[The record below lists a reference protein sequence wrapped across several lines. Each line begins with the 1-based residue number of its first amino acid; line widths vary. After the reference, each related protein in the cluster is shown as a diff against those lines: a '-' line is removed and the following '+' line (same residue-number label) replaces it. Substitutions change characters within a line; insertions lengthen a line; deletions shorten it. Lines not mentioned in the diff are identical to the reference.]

1 MNAVLVLLVGC
12 AILIAGYIFYGGWL
26 AKQWGVDDSKTTPA
40 HELEDGMDYVPAKAP
55 VLMGHHFSSI
65 AGAGPINGPIQA
77 AVFGWLP
84 CMLWILIGGIFFGAV
99 HDYGA
104 LFASIRHKGQTLVLV
119 VAAFA
124 SIVAG
129 TFNGF
134 TAEGAHNDA
143 NASVAMVSILFIV
156 MAIVF
161 GLCVYRRG
169 APLSVATV
177 VGVIGIV
184 LCLIIGLNFHPIYLS
199 NSTWMWIIGV
209 YILIASVAPV
219 WILLQ
224 PRDYLSSF
232 LLYGMMII
240 AFVGIVGAG
249 LMGQNTNLA
258 MPAFTGWVDTISAT
272 SLGTMFPALFV
283 TIACGALSGFHA
295 TQSPLMSRCLTKE
308 SYGRPIFYGAMIGEG
323 FIALI
328 WATVGMTFYQS
339 PAELQAALASGGPAN
354 VVNQSALS
362 LMGSIGG
369 ILAVLGVIVLP
380 ITSGDTAFRAARL
393 TIAEV
398 FNFNQTPSKNRLSIA
413 IPLFIVGAIL
423 TQVDF
428 NVIWRYFGWSNQT
441 LACIMLWAGAA
452 YLYRKGRFHWI
463 ASIPATFMTSVVVC
477 YICMDKNLGFGIDY
491 TISVYIGIAGALIAI
506 GSFLAFA
513 NKNIE
518 GAPTDD

>member
-1 MNAVLVLLVGC
+1 MPGYVYFLLACAALLVGYLVYGKIV
-12 AILIAGYIFYGGWL
+12 AKIFGE
-26 AKQWGVDDSKTTPA
+26 DDNRVTPA
-40 HELEDGMDYVPAKAP
+40 ISMADGVDYVPMSPIKIW
-55 VLMGHHFSSI
+55 LIQLLNI
-65 AGAGPINGPIQA
+65 AGIGPIFGPILGA
-77 AVFGWLP
+77 LYGPTAL
-84 CMLWILIGGIFFGAV
+84 LWIVIGSIFAGATHDYFSGMLSIRYKGTNVPNIVGYNLGNVFKRIMQLFAVILLLLVGVVFMTSPAMLLKNLTSIDMNVWLIIIFVYYLLATILPIDKIIGRLYPIFGAV
-99 HDYGA
+99 LLIMAVGITVM
-104 LFASIRHKGQTLVLV
+104 LFVKGYDFYP
-119 VAAFA
+119 AAEMTNQFP
-124 SIVAG
+124 G
-129 TFNGF
+129 DN
-134 TAEGAHNDA
+134 
-143 NASVAMVSILFIV
+143 
-156 MAIVF
+156 
-161 GLCVYRRG
+161 
-169 APLSVATV
+169 PL
-177 VGVIGIV
+177 
-184 LCLIIGLNFHPIYLS
+184 PIYP
-199 NSTWMWIIGV
+199 
-209 YILIASVAPV
+209 LI
-219 WILLQ
+219 
-224 PRDYLSSF
+224 
-232 LLYGMMII
+232 
-240 AFVGIVGAG
+240 
-249 LMGQNTNLA
+249 
-258 MPAFTGWVDTISAT
+258 
-272 SLGTMFPALFV
+272 FV

>member
-1 MNAVLVLLVGC
+1 
-12 AILIAGYIFYGGWL
+12 
-26 AKQWGVDDSKTTPA
+26 
-40 HELEDGMDYVPAKAP
+40 
-55 VLMGHHFSSI
+55 
-65 AGAGPINGPIQA
+65 
-77 AVFGWLP
+77 
-84 CMLWILIGGIFFGAV
+84 
-99 HDYGA
+99 
-104 LFASIRHKGQTLVLV
+104 
-119 VAAFA
+119 
-124 SIVAG
+124 
-129 TFNGF
+129 
-134 TAEGAHNDA
+134 
-143 NASVAMVSILFIV
+143 
-156 MAIVF
+156 
-161 GLCVYRRG
+161 
-169 APLSVATV
+169 
-177 VGVIGIV
+177 
-184 LCLIIGLNFHPIYLS
+184 
-199 NSTWMWIIGV
+199 
-209 YILIASVAPV
+209 
-219 WILLQ
+219 
-224 PRDYLSSF
+224 
-232 LLYGMMII
+232 
-240 AFVGIVGAG
+240 
-249 LMGQNTNLA
+249 
-258 MPAFTGWVDTISAT
+258 
-272 SLGTMFPALFV
+272 
-283 TIACGALSGFHA
+283 
-295 TQSPLMSRCLTKE
+295 
-308 SYGRPIFYGAMIGEG
+308 MIGEG

>member
-1 MNAVLVLLVGC
+1 MPGYVYFLLACAALLVGYLVYGKIV
-12 AILIAGYIFYGGWL
+12 AKIFGE
-26 AKQWGVDDSKTTPA
+26 DDNRVTPA
-40 HELEDGMDYVPAKAP
+40 ISMADGVDYVPMSPIKIW
-55 VLMGHHFSSI
+55 LIQLLNI
-65 AGAGPINGPIQA
+65 AGIGPIFGPILGA
-77 AVFGWLP
+77 LYGPTAL
-84 CMLWILIGGIFFGAV
+84 LWIVIGSIFAGATHDYFSGMLSIRYKGTNVPNIVGYNLGNVFKRIMQLFAVILLLLVGVVFMTSPAMLLKNLTSIDMNVWLVIIFVYYLLATILPIDKIIGRLYPIFGAV
-99 HDYGA
+99 LLIMAVGMTVM
-104 LFASIRHKGQTLVLV
+104 LFVKGYDFYP
-119 VAAFA
+119 AAEMTNQFP
-124 SIVAG
+124 G
-129 TFNGF
+129 DN
-134 TAEGAHNDA
+134 
-143 NASVAMVSILFIV
+143 
-156 MAIVF
+156 
-161 GLCVYRRG
+161 
-169 APLSVATV
+169 PL
-177 VGVIGIV
+177 
-184 LCLIIGLNFHPIYLS
+184 PIYP
-199 NSTWMWIIGV
+199 
-209 YILIASVAPV
+209 LI
-219 WILLQ
+219 
-224 PRDYLSSF
+224 
-232 LLYGMMII
+232 
-240 AFVGIVGAG
+240 
-249 LMGQNTNLA
+249 
-258 MPAFTGWVDTISAT
+258 
-272 SLGTMFPALFV
+272 FV

-491 TISVYIGIAGALIAI
+491 TISVYLGIAGALIAI

>member
-1 MNAVLVLLVGC
+1 MVGYLVYGKIVAKIFGEDDNRVTPAISMADGVDYVPMSPIKIWLIQLLNIAGIGPIFGPILGALYGPTALLWIVIGSIFAGATHDYFSGMLSIRYKGTNVPNIVGYNLGNVFKRIMQLFAVILLLLVGVVFMTSP
-12 AILIAGYIFYGGWL
+12 AMLLKNLTSIDMNVWLIIIFVYYLLATIL
-26 AKQWGVDDSKTTPA
+26 
-40 HELEDGMDYVPAKAP
+40 
-55 VLMGHHFSSI
+55 
-65 AGAGPINGPIQA
+65 PIDKIIGRLYPI
-77 AVFGWLP
+77 
-84 CMLWILIGGIFFGAV
+84 FGAV
-99 HDYGA
+99 LLIMAVGMTVM
-104 LFASIRHKGQTLVLV
+104 LFVKGYDFYP
-119 VAAFA
+119 AAEMTNQFP
-124 SIVAG
+124 G
-129 TFNGF
+129 DN
-134 TAEGAHNDA
+134 
-143 NASVAMVSILFIV
+143 
-156 MAIVF
+156 
-161 GLCVYRRG
+161 
-169 APLSVATV
+169 PL
-177 VGVIGIV
+177 
-184 LCLIIGLNFHPIYLS
+184 PIYP
-199 NSTWMWIIGV
+199 
-209 YILIASVAPV
+209 LI
-219 WILLQ
+219 
-224 PRDYLSSF
+224 
-232 LLYGMMII
+232 
-240 AFVGIVGAG
+240 
-249 LMGQNTNLA
+249 
-258 MPAFTGWVDTISAT
+258 
-272 SLGTMFPALFV
+272 FV

>member
-1 MNAVLVLLVGC
+1 MPGYVYFLLACAALLVGYLVYGK
-12 AILIAGYIFYGGWL
+12 IIAKIFGE
-26 AKQWGVDDSKTTPA
+26 DDNRVTPA
-40 HELEDGMDYVPAKAP
+40 ISMADGVDYVPMSPIKIW
-55 VLMGHHFSSI
+55 LIQLLNI
-65 AGAGPINGPIQA
+65 AGIGPIFGPILGA
-77 AVFGWLP
+77 LYGPTAL
-84 CMLWILIGGIFFGAV
+84 LWIVIGSIFAGATHDYFSGMLSIRYKGTNVPNIVGYNLGNVFKRIMQLFAVILLLLVGVVFMTSPAMLLKNLTSIDMNVWLIIIFVYYLLATILPIDKIIGRLYPIFGAV
-99 HDYGA
+99 
-104 LFASIRHKGQTLVLV
+104 LLI
-119 VAAFA
+119 
-124 SIVAG
+124 
-129 TFNGF
+129 
-134 TAEGAHNDA
+134 
-143 NASVAMVSILFIV
+143 
-156 MAIVF
+156 MAIGMTVMLF
-161 GLCVYRRG
+161 VKGYDFYPAAEMTNQFPG
-169 APLSVATV
+169 DNPL
-177 VGVIGIV
+177 
-184 LCLIIGLNFHPIYLS
+184 PIYP
-199 NSTWMWIIGV
+199 
-209 YILIASVAPV
+209 LI
-219 WILLQ
+219 
-224 PRDYLSSF
+224 
-232 LLYGMMII
+232 
-240 AFVGIVGAG
+240 
-249 LMGQNTNLA
+249 
-258 MPAFTGWVDTISAT
+258 
-272 SLGTMFPALFV
+272 FV

>member
-1 MNAVLVLLVGC
+1 MPGYVYFLLACAALLAGYLVYGKIVAKIFGEDDNRVTPAISMADGVDYVPMSPIKIWLIQLLNIAGIGPIFGPILGALYGPTALLWIVIGSIFAGATHDYFSGMLSIRYKGTNVPNIVGYNLGNVFKRIMQLFAVILLLLVGVVFMTSP
-12 AILIAGYIFYGGWL
+12 AMLLKNLTSIDMNVWLIIIFVYYLLATIL
-26 AKQWGVDDSKTTPA
+26 
-40 HELEDGMDYVPAKAP
+40 
-55 VLMGHHFSSI
+55 
-65 AGAGPINGPIQA
+65 PIDKIIGRLYPI
-77 AVFGWLP
+77 
-84 CMLWILIGGIFFGAV
+84 FGAV
-99 HDYGA
+99 LLIMAVGMTVM
-104 LFASIRHKGQTLVLV
+104 LFVKGYDFYP
-119 VAAFA
+119 AAEMTNQFP
-124 SIVAG
+124 G
-129 TFNGF
+129 DN
-134 TAEGAHNDA
+134 
-143 NASVAMVSILFIV
+143 
-156 MAIVF
+156 
-161 GLCVYRRG
+161 
-169 APLSVATV
+169 PL
-177 VGVIGIV
+177 
-184 LCLIIGLNFHPIYLS
+184 PIYP
-199 NSTWMWIIGV
+199 
-209 YILIASVAPV
+209 LI
-219 WILLQ
+219 
-224 PRDYLSSF
+224 
-232 LLYGMMII
+232 
-240 AFVGIVGAG
+240 
-249 LMGQNTNLA
+249 
-258 MPAFTGWVDTISAT
+258 
-272 SLGTMFPALFV
+272 FV

>member
-1 MNAVLVLLVGC
+1 MPSYVYFLLACAALLAGYLVYGKIVAKIFGEDDNRVTPAISMADGVDYVPMSPIKIWLIQLLNIAGIGPIFGPILGALYGPAALFWIVIGSIFAGATHDYFSGMLSIRYKGTNVPNIVGYNLGSVFKRIMQLFAVILLLLVGVVFMTSP
-12 AILIAGYIFYGGWL
+12 AMLLKNLTSIDMNVWLVIIFVYYLLATIL
-26 AKQWGVDDSKTTPA
+26 
-40 HELEDGMDYVPAKAP
+40 
-55 VLMGHHFSSI
+55 
-65 AGAGPINGPIQA
+65 PIDKIIGRLYPI
-77 AVFGWLP
+77 
-84 CMLWILIGGIFFGAV
+84 FGAV
-99 HDYGA
+99 LLIMAVGMTVM
-104 LFASIRHKGQTLVLV
+104 LFAKGYDFYP
-119 VAAFA
+119 AAEMTNQFP
-124 SIVAG
+124 G
-129 TFNGF
+129 DN
-134 TAEGAHNDA
+134 
-143 NASVAMVSILFIV
+143 
-156 MAIVF
+156 
-161 GLCVYRRG
+161 
-169 APLSVATV
+169 PL
-177 VGVIGIV
+177 
-184 LCLIIGLNFHPIYLS
+184 PIYP
-199 NSTWMWIIGV
+199 
-209 YILIASVAPV
+209 LI
-219 WILLQ
+219 
-224 PRDYLSSF
+224 
-232 LLYGMMII
+232 
-240 AFVGIVGAG
+240 
-249 LMGQNTNLA
+249 
-258 MPAFTGWVDTISAT
+258 
-272 SLGTMFPALFV
+272 FV

-491 TISVYIGIAGALIAI
+491 TISVYLGIAGALIAI

-513 NKNIE
+513 NKSIKD
-518 GAPTDD
+518 APTDD

>member
-1 MNAVLVLLVGC
+1 MAVGMTVMLFVK
-12 AILIAGYIFYGGWL
+12 GYDFY
-26 AKQWGVDDSKTTPA
+26 PA
-40 HELEDGMDYVPAKAP
+40 
-55 VLMGHHFSSI
+55 
-65 AGAGPINGPIQA
+65 
-77 AVFGWLP
+77 
-84 CMLWILIGGIFFGAV
+84 
-99 HDYGA
+99 
-104 LFASIRHKGQTLVLV
+104 
-119 VAAFA
+119 
-124 SIVAG
+124 
-129 TFNGF
+129 
-134 TAEGAHNDA
+134 AEMTNQFPGDN
-143 NASVAMVSILFIV
+143 
-156 MAIVF
+156 
-161 GLCVYRRG
+161 
-169 APLSVATV
+169 PL
-177 VGVIGIV
+177 
-184 LCLIIGLNFHPIYLS
+184 PIYP
-199 NSTWMWIIGV
+199 
-209 YILIASVAPV
+209 LI
-219 WILLQ
+219 
-224 PRDYLSSF
+224 
-232 LLYGMMII
+232 
-240 AFVGIVGAG
+240 
-249 LMGQNTNLA
+249 
-258 MPAFTGWVDTISAT
+258 
-272 SLGTMFPALFV
+272 FV

>member
-1 MNAVLVLLVGC
+1 MPGYVYFLLACAALLVGYLVYGKIV
-12 AILIAGYIFYGGWL
+12 AKIFGE
-26 AKQWGVDDSKTTPA
+26 DDNRVTPA
-40 HELEDGMDYVPAKAP
+40 ISMADGVDYVPMSPIKIW
-55 VLMGHHFSSI
+55 LIQLLNI
-65 AGAGPINGPIQA
+65 AGIGPIFGPILGA
-77 AVFGWLP
+77 LYGPTAL
-84 CMLWILIGGIFFGAV
+84 LWIVIGSIFAGATHDYFSGMLSIRYKGTNVPNIVGYNLGNVFKRIMQLFAVILLLLVGVVFMTSPAMLLKNLTSIDMNVWLIIIFVYYLLATILPIDKIIGRLYPIFGAV
-99 HDYGA
+99 LLIMAVGMTVM
-104 LFASIRHKGQTLVLV
+104 LFVKGYDFYP
-119 VAAFA
+119 AAEMTNQFP
-124 SIVAG
+124 G
-129 TFNGF
+129 DN
-134 TAEGAHNDA
+134 
-143 NASVAMVSILFIV
+143 
-156 MAIVF
+156 
-161 GLCVYRRG
+161 
-169 APLSVATV
+169 PL
-177 VGVIGIV
+177 
-184 LCLIIGLNFHPIYLS
+184 PIYP
-199 NSTWMWIIGV
+199 
-209 YILIASVAPV
+209 LI
-219 WILLQ
+219 
-224 PRDYLSSF
+224 
-232 LLYGMMII
+232 
-240 AFVGIVGAG
+240 
-249 LMGQNTNLA
+249 
-258 MPAFTGWVDTISAT
+258 
-272 SLGTMFPALFV
+272 FV

-491 TISVYIGIAGALIAI
+491 TMSVYIGIAGALIAI

>member
-1 MNAVLVLLVGC
+1 MPGYVYFLLACAALLVGYLVYGKIV
-12 AILIAGYIFYGGWL
+12 AKIFGE
-26 AKQWGVDDSKTTPA
+26 DDNRVTPA
-40 HELEDGMDYVPAKAP
+40 ISMADGVDYVPMSPIKIW
-55 VLMGHHFSSI
+55 LIQLLNI
-65 AGAGPINGPIQA
+65 AGIGPIFGPILGA
-77 AVFGWLP
+77 LYGPTAL
-84 CMLWILIGGIFFGAV
+84 LWIVIGSIFAGATHDYFSGMLSIRYKGTNVPNIVGYNLGNVFKRIMQLFAVILLLLVGVVFMTSPAMLLKNLTSIDMNVWLIIIFVYYLLATILPIDKIIGRLYPIFGAV
-99 HDYGA
+99 LLIMAVGMTVM
-104 LFASIRHKGQTLVLV
+104 LFVKGYDFYP
-119 VAAFA
+119 AAEMTNQFP
-124 SIVAG
+124 G
-129 TFNGF
+129 DN
-134 TAEGAHNDA
+134 
-143 NASVAMVSILFIV
+143 
-156 MAIVF
+156 
-161 GLCVYRRG
+161 
-169 APLSVATV
+169 PL
-177 VGVIGIV
+177 
-184 LCLIIGLNFHPIYLS
+184 PIYP
-199 NSTWMWIIGV
+199 
-209 YILIASVAPV
+209 LI
-219 WILLQ
+219 
-224 PRDYLSSF
+224 
-232 LLYGMMII
+232 
-240 AFVGIVGAG
+240 
-249 LMGQNTNLA
+249 
-258 MPAFTGWVDTISAT
+258 
-272 SLGTMFPALFV
+272 FV

-477 YICMDKNLGFGIDY
+477 YIGMDKNLGFGIDY

>member
-1 MNAVLVLLVGC
+1 MPGYVYFLLACAALLVGYLVYGKIV
-12 AILIAGYIFYGGWL
+12 AKIFGE
-26 AKQWGVDDSKTTPA
+26 DDNRVTPA
-40 HELEDGMDYVPAKAP
+40 ISMADGVDYVPMSPIKIW
-55 VLMGHHFSSI
+55 LIQLLNI
-65 AGAGPINGPIQA
+65 AGIGPIFGPILGA
-77 AVFGWLP
+77 LYGPTAL
-84 CMLWILIGGIFFGAV
+84 LWIVIGSIFAGATHDYFSGMLSIRYKGTNVPNIVGYNLGNVFKRIMQLFAVILLLLVGVVFMTSPAMLLKNLTSIDMNVWLIIIFVYYLLATILPIDKIIGRLYPIFGAV
-99 HDYGA
+99 LLIMAVGMTVM
-104 LFASIRHKGQTLVLV
+104 LFVKGYDFYP
-119 VAAFA
+119 AAEMTNQFP
-124 SIVAG
+124 G
-129 TFNGF
+129 DN
-134 TAEGAHNDA
+134 
-143 NASVAMVSILFIV
+143 
-156 MAIVF
+156 
-161 GLCVYRRG
+161 
-169 APLSVATV
+169 PL
-177 VGVIGIV
+177 
-184 LCLIIGLNFHPIYLS
+184 PIYP
-199 NSTWMWIIGV
+199 
-209 YILIASVAPV
+209 LI
-219 WILLQ
+219 
-224 PRDYLSSF
+224 
-232 LLYGMMII
+232 
-240 AFVGIVGAG
+240 
-249 LMGQNTNLA
+249 
-258 MPAFTGWVDTISAT
+258 
-272 SLGTMFPALFV
+272 FV

>member
-1 MNAVLVLLVGC
+1 MPGYVYFLLACAALLVGYLVYGKIV
-12 AILIAGYIFYGGWL
+12 AKIFGE
-26 AKQWGVDDSKTTPA
+26 DDNRVTPA
-40 HELEDGMDYVPAKAP
+40 ISMADGVDYVPMSPIKIW
-55 VLMGHHFSSI
+55 LIQLLNI
-65 AGAGPINGPIQA
+65 AGIGPIFGPILGA
-77 AVFGWLP
+77 LYGPTAL
-84 CMLWILIGGIFFGAV
+84 LWIVIGSIFAGATHDYFSGMLSIRYKGTNVPNIVGYNLGNVFKRIMQLFAVILLLLVGVVFMTSPAMLLKNLTSIDMNVWLIIIFVYYLLATILPIDKIIGRLYPIFGAV
-99 HDYGA
+99 
-104 LFASIRHKGQTLVLV
+104 LLI
-119 VAAFA
+119 
-124 SIVAG
+124 
-129 TFNGF
+129 
-134 TAEGAHNDA
+134 
-143 NASVAMVSILFIV
+143 
-156 MAIVF
+156 MAIGMTVMLF
-161 GLCVYRRG
+161 VKGYDFYPAAEMTNQFPG
-169 APLSVATV
+169 DNPL
-177 VGVIGIV
+177 
-184 LCLIIGLNFHPIYLS
+184 PIYP
-199 NSTWMWIIGV
+199 
-209 YILIASVAPV
+209 LI
-219 WILLQ
+219 
-224 PRDYLSSF
+224 
-232 LLYGMMII
+232 
-240 AFVGIVGAG
+240 
-249 LMGQNTNLA
+249 
-258 MPAFTGWVDTISAT
+258 
-272 SLGTMFPALFV
+272 FV

>member
-1 MNAVLVLLVGC
+1 MPGYVYFLLACAALLVGYLVYGKIV
-12 AILIAGYIFYGGWL
+12 AKIFGE
-26 AKQWGVDDSKTTPA
+26 DDNRVTPA
-40 HELEDGMDYVPAKAP
+40 ISMADGVDYVPMSPIKIW
-55 VLMGHHFSSI
+55 LIQLLNI
-65 AGAGPINGPIQA
+65 AGIGPIFGPILGA
-77 AVFGWLP
+77 LYGPTAL
-84 CMLWILIGGIFFGAV
+84 LWIVIGSIFAGATHDYCSGMLSIRYKGTNVPNIVGYNLGNVFKRIMQLFAVILLLLVGVVFMTSPAMLLKNLTSIDMNVWLIIIFVYYLLATILPIDKIIGRLYPIFGAV
-99 HDYGA
+99 LLIMAVGMTVM
-104 LFASIRHKGQTLVLV
+104 LFVKGYDFYP
-119 VAAFA
+119 AAEMTNQFP
-124 SIVAG
+124 G
-129 TFNGF
+129 DN
-134 TAEGAHNDA
+134 
-143 NASVAMVSILFIV
+143 
-156 MAIVF
+156 
-161 GLCVYRRG
+161 
-169 APLSVATV
+169 PL
-177 VGVIGIV
+177 
-184 LCLIIGLNFHPIYLS
+184 PIYP
-199 NSTWMWIIGV
+199 
-209 YILIASVAPV
+209 LI
-219 WILLQ
+219 
-224 PRDYLSSF
+224 
-232 LLYGMMII
+232 
-240 AFVGIVGAG
+240 
-249 LMGQNTNLA
+249 
-258 MPAFTGWVDTISAT
+258 
-272 SLGTMFPALFV
+272 FV

>member
-1 MNAVLVLLVGC
+1 MPGYVYFLLACAALLVGYLVYGKIV
-12 AILIAGYIFYGGWL
+12 AKIFGE
-26 AKQWGVDDSKTTPA
+26 DDNRVTPA
-40 HELEDGMDYVPAKAP
+40 ISMADGVDYVPMSPIKIW
-55 VLMGHHFSSI
+55 LIQLLNI
-65 AGAGPINGPIQA
+65 AGIGPIFGPILGA
-77 AVFGWLP
+77 LYGPTAL
-84 CMLWILIGGIFFGAV
+84 LWIVIGSIFAGATHDYFSGMLSIRYKGTNVPNIVGYNLGNVFKRIMQLFAVILLLLVGVVFMTSPAMLLKNLTSIDMNVWLIIIFVYYLLATILPIDKIIGRLYPIFGAV
-99 HDYGA
+99 LLIMAVGMTVM
-104 LFASIRHKGQTLVLV
+104 LFVKGYDFYP
-119 VAAFA
+119 AAEMTNQFP
-124 SIVAG
+124 G
-129 TFNGF
+129 DN
-134 TAEGAHNDA
+134 
-143 NASVAMVSILFIV
+143 
-156 MAIVF
+156 
-161 GLCVYRRG
+161 
-169 APLSVATV
+169 PL
-177 VGVIGIV
+177 
-184 LCLIIGLNFHPIYLS
+184 PIYP
-199 NSTWMWIIGV
+199 
-209 YILIASVAPV
+209 LI
-219 WILLQ
+219 
-224 PRDYLSSF
+224 
-232 LLYGMMII
+232 
-240 AFVGIVGAG
+240 
-249 LMGQNTNLA
+249 
-258 MPAFTGWVDTISAT
+258 
-272 SLGTMFPALFV
+272 FV

-506 GSFLAFA
+506 GSFLPFA

-518 GAPTDD
+518 GAPTDN

>member
-1 MNAVLVLLVGC
+1 MPGYVYFLLACAALLVGYLVYGRIV
-12 AILIAGYIFYGGWL
+12 AKIFGE
-26 AKQWGVDDSKTTPA
+26 DDNRVTPA
-40 HELEDGMDYVPAKAP
+40 ISMADGVDYVPMSPIKIW
-55 VLMGHHFSSI
+55 LIQLLNI
-65 AGAGPINGPIQA
+65 AGIGPIFGPILGA
-77 AVFGWLP
+77 LYGPTAL
-84 CMLWILIGGIFFGAV
+84 LWIVIGSIFAGATHDYFSGMLSIRYKGTNVPNIVGYNLGNVFKRIMQLFAVILLLLVGVVFMTSPAMLLKNLTSIDMNVWLIIIFVYYLLATILPIDKIIGRLYPIFGAV
-99 HDYGA
+99 
-104 LFASIRHKGQTLVLV
+104 LLI
-119 VAAFA
+119 
-124 SIVAG
+124 
-129 TFNGF
+129 
-134 TAEGAHNDA
+134 
-143 NASVAMVSILFIV
+143 
-156 MAIVF
+156 MAIGMTVMLF
-161 GLCVYRRG
+161 VKGYDFYPAAEMTNQFPG
-169 APLSVATV
+169 DNPL
-177 VGVIGIV
+177 
-184 LCLIIGLNFHPIYLS
+184 PIYP
-199 NSTWMWIIGV
+199 
-209 YILIASVAPV
+209 LI
-219 WILLQ
+219 
-224 PRDYLSSF
+224 
-232 LLYGMMII
+232 
-240 AFVGIVGAG
+240 
-249 LMGQNTNLA
+249 
-258 MPAFTGWVDTISAT
+258 
-272 SLGTMFPALFV
+272 FV

>member
-1 MNAVLVLLVGC
+1 MPGYVYFLLACAALLVGYLVYGKIV
-12 AILIAGYIFYGGWL
+12 AKIFGE
-26 AKQWGVDDSKTTPA
+26 DDNRVTPA
-40 HELEDGMDYVPAKAP
+40 ISMADGVDYVPMSPIKIW
-55 VLMGHHFSSI
+55 LIQLLNI
-65 AGAGPINGPIQA
+65 AGIGPIFGPILGA
-77 AVFGWLP
+77 LYGPTAL
-84 CMLWILIGGIFFGAV
+84 LWIVIGSIFAGATHDYFSGMLSIRYKGTNVPNIVGYNLGNVFKRIMQLFAVILLLLVGVVFMTSPAMLLKNLTSIDMNVWLIIIFVYYLLATILPIDKIIGRLYPIFGAV
-99 HDYGA
+99 LLIMAGGMTVM
-104 LFASIRHKGQTLVLV
+104 LFVKGYDFYP
-119 VAAFA
+119 AAEMTNQFP
-124 SIVAG
+124 G
-129 TFNGF
+129 DN
-134 TAEGAHNDA
+134 
-143 NASVAMVSILFIV
+143 
-156 MAIVF
+156 
-161 GLCVYRRG
+161 
-169 APLSVATV
+169 PL
-177 VGVIGIV
+177 
-184 LCLIIGLNFHPIYLS
+184 PIYP
-199 NSTWMWIIGV
+199 
-209 YILIASVAPV
+209 LI
-219 WILLQ
+219 
-224 PRDYLSSF
+224 
-232 LLYGMMII
+232 
-240 AFVGIVGAG
+240 
-249 LMGQNTNLA
+249 
-258 MPAFTGWVDTISAT
+258 
-272 SLGTMFPALFV
+272 FV

>member
-1 MNAVLVLLVGC
+1 MPSYVYFLLACAALLAGYLVYGKIVAKIFGEDDNRVTPAISMADGVDYVPMSPIKIWLIQLLNIAGIGPIFGPILGALYGPAALFWIVIGSIFAGATHDYFSGMLSIRYKGTNVPNIVGYNLGSVFKRIMQLFAVILLLLVGVVFMTSP
-12 AILIAGYIFYGGWL
+12 AMLLKNLTSIDMNVWLVIIFVYYLLATIL
-26 AKQWGVDDSKTTPA
+26 
-40 HELEDGMDYVPAKAP
+40 
-55 VLMGHHFSSI
+55 
-65 AGAGPINGPIQA
+65 PIDKIIGRLYPI
-77 AVFGWLP
+77 
-84 CMLWILIGGIFFGAV
+84 FGAV
-99 HDYGA
+99 LLIMAVGMTVM
-104 LFASIRHKGQTLVLV
+104 LFAKGYDFYP
-119 VAAFA
+119 AAEMTNQFP
-124 SIVAG
+124 G
-129 TFNGF
+129 DN
-134 TAEGAHNDA
+134 
-143 NASVAMVSILFIV
+143 
-156 MAIVF
+156 
-161 GLCVYRRG
+161 
-169 APLSVATV
+169 PL
-177 VGVIGIV
+177 
-184 LCLIIGLNFHPIYLS
+184 PIYP
-199 NSTWMWIIGV
+199 
-209 YILIASVAPV
+209 LI
-219 WILLQ
+219 
-224 PRDYLSSF
+224 
-232 LLYGMMII
+232 
-240 AFVGIVGAG
+240 
-249 LMGQNTNLA
+249 
-258 MPAFTGWVDTISAT
+258 
-272 SLGTMFPALFV
+272 FV

-491 TISVYIGIAGALIAI
+491 TISVYLGIAGALIAI
-506 GSFLAFA
+506 SSFLAFA
-513 NKNIE
+513 NKSIKD
-518 GAPTDD
+518 APTDD

>member
-1 MNAVLVLLVGC
+1 MSKLTVYPDGSLISDKMDKHIVRICRAAGEVIYKILLPHLFTSFIILLLLVGVVFMTSP
-12 AILIAGYIFYGGWL
+12 AMLLKNLTSIDMNVWLIIIFVYYLLATIL
-26 AKQWGVDDSKTTPA
+26 
-40 HELEDGMDYVPAKAP
+40 
-55 VLMGHHFSSI
+55 
-65 AGAGPINGPIQA
+65 PIDKIIGRLYPI
-77 AVFGWLP
+77 
-84 CMLWILIGGIFFGAV
+84 FGAV
-99 HDYGA
+99 LLIMAVGMTVM
-104 LFASIRHKGQTLVLV
+104 LFVKGYDFYP
-119 VAAFA
+119 AAEMTNQFP
-124 SIVAG
+124 G
-129 TFNGF
+129 DN
-134 TAEGAHNDA
+134 
-143 NASVAMVSILFIV
+143 
-156 MAIVF
+156 
-161 GLCVYRRG
+161 
-169 APLSVATV
+169 PL
-177 VGVIGIV
+177 
-184 LCLIIGLNFHPIYLS
+184 PIYP
-199 NSTWMWIIGV
+199 
-209 YILIASVAPV
+209 LI
-219 WILLQ
+219 
-224 PRDYLSSF
+224 
-232 LLYGMMII
+232 
-240 AFVGIVGAG
+240 
-249 LMGQNTNLA
+249 
-258 MPAFTGWVDTISAT
+258 
-272 SLGTMFPALFV
+272 FV

>member
-1 MNAVLVLLVGC
+1 MPSYVYFLLACAALLAGYLVYGKIVAKIFGEDDNRVTPAISMADGVDYVPMSPIKIWLIQLLNIAGIGPIFGPILGALYGPAALFWIVIGSIFAGATHDYFSGMLSIRYKGTNVPNIVGYNLGSVFKRIMQLFAVILLLLVGVVFMTSP
-12 AILIAGYIFYGGWL
+12 AMLLKNLTSIDMNVWLVIIFVYYLLATIL
-26 AKQWGVDDSKTTPA
+26 
-40 HELEDGMDYVPAKAP
+40 
-55 VLMGHHFSSI
+55 
-65 AGAGPINGPIQA
+65 PIDKIIGRLYPI
-77 AVFGWLP
+77 
-84 CMLWILIGGIFFGAV
+84 FGAV
-99 HDYGA
+99 LLIMAVGMTVM
-104 LFASIRHKGQTLVLV
+104 LFAKGYDFYP
-119 VAAFA
+119 AAEMTNQFP
-124 SIVAG
+124 G
-129 TFNGF
+129 DN
-134 TAEGAHNDA
+134 
-143 NASVAMVSILFIV
+143 
-156 MAIVF
+156 
-161 GLCVYRRG
+161 
-169 APLSVATV
+169 PL
-177 VGVIGIV
+177 
-184 LCLIIGLNFHPIYLS
+184 PIYP
-199 NSTWMWIIGV
+199 
-209 YILIASVAPV
+209 LI
-219 WILLQ
+219 
-224 PRDYLSSF
+224 
-232 LLYGMMII
+232 
-240 AFVGIVGAG
+240 
-249 LMGQNTNLA
+249 
-258 MPAFTGWVDTISAT
+258 
-272 SLGTMFPALFV
+272 FV

-328 WATVGMTFYQS
+328 CATVGMTFYQS

-491 TISVYIGIAGALIAI
+491 TISVYLGIAGALIAI

-513 NKNIE
+513 NKSIKD
-518 GAPTDD
+518 APTDD

>member
-1 MNAVLVLLVGC
+1 MPGYVYFLLACAALLVGYLVYGKIV
-12 AILIAGYIFYGGWL
+12 AKIFGE
-26 AKQWGVDDSKTTPA
+26 DDNRVTPA
-40 HELEDGMDYVPAKAP
+40 ISMADGVDYVPMSPIKIW
-55 VLMGHHFSSI
+55 LIQLLNI
-65 AGAGPINGPIQA
+65 AGIGPIFGPILGA
-77 AVFGWLP
+77 LYGPTAL
-84 CMLWILIGGIFFGAV
+84 LWIVIGSIFAGATHDYFSGMLSIRYKGTNVPNIVGYNLGNVFKRIMQLFAVILLLLVGVVFMTSPAMLLKNLTSIDMNVWLIIIFVYYLLATILPIDKIIGRLYPIFGAV
-99 HDYGA
+99 LLIMAVGMTVM
-104 LFASIRHKGQTLVLV
+104 LFVKGYDFYP
-119 VAAFA
+119 AAEMTNQFP
-124 SIVAG
+124 G
-129 TFNGF
+129 DN
-134 TAEGAHNDA
+134 
-143 NASVAMVSILFIV
+143 
-156 MAIVF
+156 
-161 GLCVYRRG
+161 
-169 APLSVATV
+169 PL
-177 VGVIGIV
+177 
-184 LCLIIGLNFHPIYLS
+184 PIYP
-199 NSTWMWIIGV
+199 
-209 YILIASVAPV
+209 LI
-219 WILLQ
+219 
-224 PRDYLSSF
+224 
-232 LLYGMMII
+232 
-240 AFVGIVGAG
+240 
-249 LMGQNTNLA
+249 
-258 MPAFTGWVDTISAT
+258 
-272 SLGTMFPALFV
+272 FV

-362 LMGSIGG
+362 LRGSIGG

>member
-1 MNAVLVLLVGC
+1 MPGYVYFLLACVALLVGYLVYGKIV
-12 AILIAGYIFYGGWL
+12 AKIFG
-26 AKQWGVDDSKTTPA
+26 ADDNRVTPA
-40 HELEDGMDYVPAKAP
+40 ISMADGVDYVPMSPIKIW
-55 VLMGHHFSSI
+55 LIQLLNI
-65 AGAGPINGPIQA
+65 AGIGPIFGPILGA
-77 AVFGWLP
+77 LYGPTAL
-84 CMLWILIGGIFFGAV
+84 LWIVIGSIFAGATHDYFSGMLSIRYKGTNVPNIVGYNLGSVFKRIMQLFAVILLLLVGVVFMTSPAMLLKNLTSIDMNVWLVIIFVYYLLATILPIDKIIGRLYPIFGAV
-99 HDYGA
+99 LLIMAVGMTIM
-104 LFASIRHKGQTLVLV
+104 LFVKGYDFYP
-119 VAAFA
+119 AAEMTNQFP
-124 SIVAG
+124 G
-129 TFNGF
+129 DN
-134 TAEGAHNDA
+134 
-143 NASVAMVSILFIV
+143 
-156 MAIVF
+156 
-161 GLCVYRRG
+161 
-169 APLSVATV
+169 PL
-177 VGVIGIV
+177 
-184 LCLIIGLNFHPIYLS
+184 PIYP
-199 NSTWMWIIGV
+199 
-209 YILIASVAPV
+209 LI
-219 WILLQ
+219 
-224 PRDYLSSF
+224 
-232 LLYGMMII
+232 
-240 AFVGIVGAG
+240 
-249 LMGQNTNLA
+249 
-258 MPAFTGWVDTISAT
+258 
-272 SLGTMFPALFV
+272 FV

-491 TISVYIGIAGALIAI
+491 TISVYLGIAGALIAI

>member
-1 MNAVLVLLVGC
+1 MPGYVYFLLACAALLVGYLVYGKIV
-12 AILIAGYIFYGGWL
+12 AKIFGE
-26 AKQWGVDDSKTTPA
+26 DDNRVTPA
-40 HELEDGMDYVPAKAP
+40 ISMADGVDYVPMSPIKIW
-55 VLMGHHFSSI
+55 LIQLLNI
-65 AGAGPINGPIQA
+65 AGIGPIFGPILGALYGPA
-77 AVFGWLP
+77 AL
-84 CMLWILIGGIFFGAV
+84 LWIVIGSIFAGATHDYFSGMLSIRYKGTNVPNIVGYNLGNVFKRIMQLFAVILLLLVGVVFMTSPAMLLKNLTSIDMNVWLIIIFVYYLLATILPIDKIIGRLYPIFGAV
-99 HDYGA
+99 LLIMAVGMTVM
-104 LFASIRHKGQTLVLV
+104 LFVKGYDFYP
-119 VAAFA
+119 AAEMTNQFP
-124 SIVAG
+124 G
-129 TFNGF
+129 DN
-134 TAEGAHNDA
+134 
-143 NASVAMVSILFIV
+143 
-156 MAIVF
+156 
-161 GLCVYRRG
+161 
-169 APLSVATV
+169 PL
-177 VGVIGIV
+177 
-184 LCLIIGLNFHPIYLS
+184 PIYP
-199 NSTWMWIIGV
+199 
-209 YILIASVAPV
+209 LI
-219 WILLQ
+219 
-224 PRDYLSSF
+224 
-232 LLYGMMII
+232 
-240 AFVGIVGAG
+240 
-249 LMGQNTNLA
+249 
-258 MPAFTGWVDTISAT
+258 
-272 SLGTMFPALFV
+272 FV

-441 LACIMLWAGAA
+441 LACIMLWASAA